1 MRQLCCLLFVL
12 CTCCCYAQQTGSVT
26 IKAGS
31 RPSEVLSNTDIYH
44 YPQFVQGQVY
54 LKDGTVATARIN
66 YNRLLDEMQFIDP
79 KGDTMSMASEQ
90 TIRYVALGTDSFYF
104 AGGFVRRL
112 SGGNT
117 ARLAIK
123 QFWKVADN
131 RKQGGYNTTSSLA
144 ASVPKG
150 FFTSGNRV
158 QRLNIGEDLVLERA
172 ELYYFGNR
180 NNRFLAAGKKNLL
193 SLFPKSE
200 KQITAFL
207 NDHKIDFRKKEDL
220 EKVLIFLEQLQGYE

>member
-1 MRQLCCLLFVL
+1 MVCLFVAL
-12 CTCCCYAQQTGSVT
+12 CAYICCPAQNNAPVT

-31 RPSEVLSNTDIYH
+31 RPGDVLADTEIYH
-44 YPQFVQGQVY
+44 YPGFVQGQVF
-54 LKDGTVATARIN
+54 LKDGTVATARLN

-79 KGDTMSMASEQ
+79 KGDTLSMASEQ
-90 TIRYVALGTDSFYF
+90 TIRFVALGADSFYF
-104 AGGFVRRL
+104 ASGFVRRL
-112 SGGNT
+112 SGGNN

-150 FFTSGNRV
+150 FFTAGNRM
-158 QRLNIGEDLVLERA
+158 QRLNIGEDLVLEKA

-180 NNRFLAAGKKNLL
+180 NNRFLVAGKKNLL
-193 SLFPKSE
+193 TLFPKSE
-200 KQITAFL
+200 KQITSFL
-207 NDHKIDFRKKEDL
+207 NDNKIDFRKKEDL
-220 EKVLIFLEQLQGYE
+220 EKVLTLLEQLQ